1 MKQQLVWQDMSEAPK
16 DRQILV
22 GIKSAVDGVVRF
34 DAVEWDIE
42 FFNSNLYEWY
52 SLGSGNH
59 YSSSDSISEK
69 IRKPTKGL
77 ERNPNVSTYAWSTC
91 IPNSL
96 REGNSSFF

>member
-59 YSSSDSISEK
+59 YSSSDFIGWSEV
-69 IRKPTKGL
+69 PL
-77 ERNPNVSTYAWSTC
+77 
-91 IPNSL
+91 
-96 REGNSSFF
+96 